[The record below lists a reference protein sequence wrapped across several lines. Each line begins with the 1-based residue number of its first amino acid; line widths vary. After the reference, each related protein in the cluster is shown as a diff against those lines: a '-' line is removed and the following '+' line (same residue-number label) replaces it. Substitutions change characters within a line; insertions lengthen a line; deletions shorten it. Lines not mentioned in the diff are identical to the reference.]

1 MNAQFTKDQIG
12 AIRTLLSM
20 FHPDKCAAEHKDA
33 ADGFTK
39 AVNQAKD
46 KGTYSVIAQIMA
58 LVAKYG
64 ITKDTK
70 DRMAEAWAEFNA
82 QPQTEGTR
90 SGAGTKERK
99 AKAEDTRSGAGPKA
113 KAEPT
118 IDPVVM
124 AKAKAKQDETGWE
137 RSKMGSWLNLE
148 FDLRGAAAKVYLDEI
163 FKSESSGTGRSGWA
177 DQLYSKLKQGPVTKA
192 ELEVWAK
199 STGSNNVWNHLS
211 HYWAICEMA
220 NAIWAKK

>member
-1 MNAQFTKDQIG
+1 MNAQFTKDQIA

-33 ADGFTK
+33 SLGFTK

-99 AKAEDTRSGAGPKA
+99 AKAEP
-113 KAEPT
+113 

-124 AKAKAKQDETGWE
+124 AKAKAKQDETGWD

-148 FDLRGAAAKVYLDEI
+148 FGLRGAAAKVYLDEM
-163 FKSESSGTGRSGWA
+163 FKSDSSRTGRSGWWA
-177 DQLYSKLKQGPVTKA
+177 YQLYSKLKQGPVTKA
-192 ELEVWAK
+192 ELEAWAK

>member
-1 MNAQFTKDQIG
+1 MNAQFTKDQIA

-20 FHPDKCAAEHKDA
+20 FHPDKCGAEQKDA

-58 LVAKYG
+58 IVAKYG

-90 SGAGTKERK
+90 SGAGTKER
-99 AKAEDTRSGAGPKA
+99 KA

-163 FKSESSGTGRSGWA
+163 FKSESTGTGRRGYI
-177 DQLYSKLKQGPVTKA
+177 DDLYDRLKKGPMTLS
-192 ELEVWAK
+192 ELQAFLK
-199 STGSNNVWNHLS
+199 STGSDNAMKHEKY
-211 HYWAICEMA
+211 YWGLCEMV
-220 NAIWAKK
+220 NTIWAQK

>member
-1 MNAQFTKDQIG
+1 MNAQFTKDQIA

-20 FHPDKCAAEHKDA
+20 FHPDKCGAGQKDA

-99 AKAEDTRSGAGPKA
+99 AKAE
-113 KAEPT
+113 PT

-124 AKAKAKQDETGWE
+124 AKAKAKQNETGWE

-163 FKSESSGTGRSGWA
+163 FKSESTGTGRRGYA
-177 DQLYSKLKQGPVTKA
+177 EDLYDMLRKGPVSKS
-192 ELEVWAK
+192 ELEAFLK
-199 STGSNNVWNHLS
+199 ATGSNNAWNHLS
-211 HYWAICEMA
+211 HFWAICEMA